1 MGSWRTLNLWY
12 KIMSVSHNM
21 WGNIFIW
28 VPFSSFN
35 KYNFLQEFSS
45 SSVFKVCYR
54 INSQKKVL
62 KTRLYTL
69 GVLLKRKAPV
79 NYRNMSFSEKKK
91 YFQRKSMSG
100 VNSGWSNYLLSLH
113 SFQSECWA
121 WLSEYNP
128 LILFCSLIRKP
139 GNGQMRLDRCW
150 KSGLIFLIAR
160 CTSDTL
166 FSPLC
171 DPSLERKRNDIYL
184 LEVFLP
190 FTTKKFFC

>member
-1 MGSWRTLNLWY
+1 
-12 KIMSVSHNM
+12 MSVSHNI
-21 WGNIFIW
+21 WGNLVGATFLFEFPFLVLIIVIFC
-28 VPFSSFN
+28 
-35 KYNFLQEFSS
+35 KNFPLIYRRSQSNWHCFQSVLQITRT
-45 SSVFKVCYR
+45 K
-54 INSQKKVL
+54 KKVL

-69 GVLLKRKAPV
+69 GDLLNIKARM
-79 NYRNMSFSEKKK
+79 NDRNMSFSERKSK
-91 YFQRKSMSG
+91 RKSMSG
-100 VNSGWSNYLLSLH
+100 VNSGWSNYLLSLR

-166 FSPLC
+166 CFPLC

-184 LEVFLP
+184 LEVILP
-190 FTTKKFFC
+190 FTAKKFFC

>member
-1 MGSWRTLNLWY
+1 MND
-12 KIMSVSHNM
+12 
-21 WGNIFIW
+21 
-28 VPFSSFN
+28 
-35 KYNFLQEFSS
+35 
-45 SSVFKVCYR
+45 
-54 INSQKKVL
+54 
-62 KTRLYTL
+62 
-69 GVLLKRKAPV
+69 
-79 NYRNMSFSEKKK
+79 RNMSFSERKSK
-91 YFQRKSMSG
+91 RKSMSG

-166 FSPLC
+166 CSPLC

-190 FTTKKFFC
+190 FTTKKGFFVLKTQWDKQSLNTLFFGVFSNICFHFQTMKKNETFKFIQSCVFF